1 MLHLFDFF
9 LKGFRPHWM
18 EFPTMWLDLRRSLMV
33 TWVCEPTLPPFPTLT
48 LFILATWIH
57 QPTWVQRS
65 PGYTNPGY
73 TNSRGYTNPDEV
85 IIGSPD
91 RTSGTQDFKRFPYT
105 TWQTQTSV
113 HQYWSLRGLDAVSK
127 FNLKFKKWDYPKIS
141 ESTDESA
148 LPSLPH
154 DLSWGT
160 WMTLPI
166 LRRAGMSVRLTSSL
180 HLKYI

>member
-1 MLHLFDFF
+1 MLHLLDFF
-9 LKGFRPHWM
+9 LRGFRPHWM

-33 TWVCEPTLPPFPTLT
+33 TWVCEPTLPPFLRSHCSM
-48 LFILATWIH
+48 FILATWIH
-57 QPTWVQRS
+57 QPWIQHS
-65 PGYTNPGY
+65 P
-73 TNSRGYTNPDEV
+73 GYTNPDEV
-85 IIGSPD
+85 IIESPD

-105 TWQTQTSV
+105 TWQTQTSA
-113 HQYWSLRGLDAVSK
+113 HQYWSLQGLDTVSK

-141 ESTDESA
+141 GSTDQSV

-154 DLSWGT
+154 DISWGT